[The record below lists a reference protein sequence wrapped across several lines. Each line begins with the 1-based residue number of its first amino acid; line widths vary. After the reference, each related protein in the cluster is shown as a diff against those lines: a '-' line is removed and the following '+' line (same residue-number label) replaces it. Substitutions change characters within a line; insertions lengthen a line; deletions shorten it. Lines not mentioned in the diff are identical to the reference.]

1 MRTLYL
7 ASVGLHLLAA
17 TVWIG
22 SIAFFG
28 LVLVPAL
35 RAPDL
40 APQRTRLLTVVGLRY
55 RLVGWLSLA
64 ILLVTGLSN
73 LRLRGVPWE
82 ALTAAAFWTSPW
94 GRVLAWKL
102 GLVTLLIAVH
112 SLHDFVLGPRAT
124 RLLALDPGS
133 EESACAGAG
142 LHFGPKRARD
152 FVGHPGLGGAVGSRF
167 TLRGGRWGQILSS
180 CGEGKNPGHQEAR
193 PARARGPE
201 SSWLEG
207 ALVDSRR
214 SEPFATRR
222 WMCSS
227 SIA

>member
-133 EESACAGAG
+133 EESA
-142 LHFGPKRARD
+142 RARAQAST
-152 FVGHPGLGGAVGSRF
+152 LG
-167 TLRGGRWGQILSS
+167 
-180 CGEGKNPGHQEAR
+180 
-193 PARARGPE
+193 
-201 SSWLEG
+201 
-207 ALVDSRR
+207 R
-214 SEPFATRR
+214 SELAISLAILALAVLLVRGLP
-222 WMCSS
+222 
-227 SIA
+227 